1 MPSKSRGG
9 LSKREVAAQ
18 KAKSTKISSPVKK
31 TSSTRSVA
39 SGYSDPTLAAE
50 MNPVGATINPG
61 RQNQPLVINDSGPLL
76 PGQKRSNAKT
86 DNKSS
91 NNSKSSSSNN
101 TKAVTPITVSG
112 GAKVNTGGPIVGGAV
127 IPSIPKPIG
136 SISQGS
142 SGLSGIFA
150 DIGKMWGNNGL
161 NQASPNAFLTDSQR
175 QSNINKSLG
184 IEGAQAAGPSA
195 LGLALAK
202 GSIPDSPTG
211 YGPNGEEYYH
221 GYDPAVNG
229 PSILRSD
236 FATPGT
242 DFSRPGSES
251 AYLTGV
257 SPVDYGQQAR
267 KTQTAFGSSPVNPV
281 TGATVPRRVATA
293 GSTISSGAL
302 RTPRAVA
309 SPYIAPTPVDYTQSV
324 PQASFEPDMT
334 PVDSGQSGTRR
345 RFLGNGILSNGIA
358 SNGKLDS
365 GFDGASFGLN
375 PMDTEENLL
384 NQLLGIPTAQAQE
397 MPQSPFSFDQ
407 VTPMSAFQQSFAN
420 GGLTLDQGGT
430 LPQEYTIPSN
440 PVTNRGSN
448 APAPAQVNTQNPGGS
463 TNGGVTQQYAQG
475 ATGGSPLEGYYS
487 QAQKGLKA
495 QEKAQKKAL
504 NELLKSIRNQYKT
517 QQESGLSELA
527 KSKQQDLLKLSG
539 LFSFANQD
547 PNSEQ
552 RIQYETRLA
561 DDSARQQADFL
572 AKLAAAQSQ
581 EESGAR
587 QGYQKEIANLA
598 DRRSQMQ
605 LELAKLLEDA
615 RQQQMNRSGK
625 GVAAEKNDSLTYL
638 GDDANGNPVYWNNRT
653 KQQFV
658 GSGLTRKSADPF
670 AALLGGLGLNGT
682 TPQ

>member
-1 MPSKSRGG
+1 MASKSRGG
-9 LSKREVAAQ
+9 FSKREVAAQ
-18 KAKSTKISSPVKK
+18 KKAKPKVSTRAAAAKSSSK
-31 TSSTRSVA
+31 
-39 SGYSDPTLAAE
+39 GYSDPTLAAE

-61 RQNQPLVINDSGPLL
+61 RQNQPLVVNDSGPLQQ
-76 PGQKRSNAKT
+76 GQKRSSAKT
-86 DNKSS
+86 DNKGS
-91 NNSKSSSSNN
+91 SKSSSSKKPSLLAGGLFGTPSVSADTGPKEINITPIATGKNTLGKFLTGARAAASVLPGMGTLRNVGDLNISERLGFN
-101 TKAVTPITVSG
+101 TKDYGMSIPTDET
-112 GAKVNTGGPIVGGAV
+112 GAV
-127 IPSIPKPIG
+127 LGVQDQGIVNDIVRENSGVLPDDAVDLLQQGRNRQKARSVFQDEG
-136 SISQGS
+136 FGAASQ
-142 SGLSGIFA
+142 FV
-150 DIGKMWGNNGL
+150 NN
-161 NQASPNAFLTDSQR
+161 
-175 QSNINKSLG
+175 
-184 IEGAQAAGPSA
+184 
-195 LGLALAK
+195 
-202 GSIPDSPTG
+202 SPT
-211 YGPNGEEYYH
+211 N
-221 GYDPAVNG
+221 
-229 PSILRSD
+229 
-236 FATPGT
+236 
-242 DFSRPGSES
+242 
-251 AYLTGV
+251 
-257 SPVDYGQQAR
+257 
-267 KTQTAFGSSPVNPV
+267 
-281 TGATVPRRVATA
+281 
-293 GSTISSGAL
+293 STT

-309 SPYIAPTPVDYTQSV
+309 GGYTPA
-324 PQASFEPDMT
+324 PQASYQPESQVT
-334 PVDSGQSGTRR
+334 PYRPELDFTPTSQGQPGTQR
-345 RFLGNGILSNGIA
+345 RFLGNGYLSNGIA

-365 GFDGASFGLN
+365 GFDGASFGVN

-397 MPQSPFSFDQ
+397 MPQAPFSFDQ

-420 GGLTLDQGGT
+420 GGLTLDQGST

-517 QQESGLSELA
+517 SQESGLSELA

-561 DDSARQQADFL
+561 DDNARQQADFL

-625 GVAAEKNDSLTYL
+625 DVAAEKNDSLTYL